1 MLYCQE
7 EHFMDSNYGFLQA
20 TIHGI
25 SDYFISGFSST
36 QFNLII
42 RPHNTFFKPRNIKR
56 TDMRV
61 VYVYLF
67 STNFSILCP
76 GYYYYCHD
84 SVCCSTSRMFYNP
97 IVCAK
102 NCQLLFCV
110 LKRKHKDYL
119 FGNKDI
125 LRYITFYNGMGT
137 TKITFVQ
144 TNLSIAPSKQ
154 TYQCYNRQC
163 SCVKVKIA

>member
-7 EHFMDSNYGFLQA
+7 EPFMDSNYGFLLA

-25 SDYFISGFSST
+25 SDYFISGVLSIH
-36 QFNLII
+36 FNLII
-42 RPHNTFFKPRNIKR
+42 RPHNALVQTKEYKK
-56 TDMRV
+56 TDTLL
-61 VYVYLF
+61 YIYLF
-67 STNFSILCP
+67 STNFNILCP
-76 GYYYYCHD
+76 VLLLPWFHFYC
-84 SVCCSTSRMFYNP
+84 SKQAYNP
-97 IVCAK
+97 IVCTK

-144 TNLSIAPSKQ
+144 TNLSIPPSK
-154 TYQCYNRQC
+154 
-163 SCVKVKIA
+163 